1 MRERPVST
9 IIMIRTCEDQ
19 ISNHISIF
27 YARNMDADAINHT
40 IKFNNCIIQVDT
52 KANFAKPTVEIPTL
66 VNIEIFALLL
76 I

>member
-9 IIMIRTCEDQ
+9 IIMIRTCADQ

-40 IKFNNCIIQVDT
+40 IKFSSFIIQVGT
-52 KANFAKPTVEIPTL
+52 KANFAKLMVGILTL
-66 VNIEIFALLL
+66 VNIETFALLL